1 MASDFLR
8 RLCVRAVTR
17 RTEEALSR
25 RFVREPDICLLV
37 HNHTGWFQGEQ
48 LFLYNLEVIH
58 RLGKKNKNLFQ
69 LILQECAALQ
79 GSPAKKTL
87 CLTRSL
93 ALSSASLAVR
103 FNLSSPLSVCPASS
117 VSPATFCQPATN
129 T

>member
-1 MASDFLR
+1 M
-8 RLCVRAVTR
+8 RAVTW

-25 RFVREPDICLLV
+25 QSVREPDICLSV

-58 RLGKKNKNLFQ
+58 RLEKQNKNLFQ

-87 CLTRSL
+87 RLTRSL
-93 ALSSASLAVR
+93 ALGSASLAVR
-103 FNLSSPLSVCPASS
+103 LNLSSPLSVCPASS
-117 VSPATFCQPATN
+117 VSAATFCQPATN